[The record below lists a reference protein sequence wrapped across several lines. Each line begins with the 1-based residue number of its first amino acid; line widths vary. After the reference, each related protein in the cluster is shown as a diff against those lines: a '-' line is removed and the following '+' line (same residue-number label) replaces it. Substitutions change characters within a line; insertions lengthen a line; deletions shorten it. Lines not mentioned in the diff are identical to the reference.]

1 MHLTKVVG
9 DLTAAGSDAIR
20 DTDLGCG
27 RLTVDGN
34 ELVGGGDDVV
44 DDCGFFSKGAMED
57 VVF

>member
-1 MHLTKVVG
+1 
-9 DLTAAGSDAIR
+9 
-20 DTDLGCG
+20 
-27 RLTVDGN
+27 LTVDGN